1 MTTTG
6 TTTRT
11 VRPELGR
18 ADFDTM
24 TKGLGNRPTYL
35 VALVACFLQ
44 LRDQPPT
51 VGLLADFM
59 VEEEGFAPPRAY
71 GSAPEWYAGYVS
83 RVGKALA
90 KVAAGHTSASHTGIV
105 ALRADGFYAMTG
117 RNVRAYATPEWV
129 RSLQALQAAEGDR
142 IRAAREAKLAAA
154 EARVIT
160 PAMAAALLRRD
171 EFLQECFGDSLVAD
185 AAKVL
190 RRLAAEAG
198 S

>member
-142 IRAAREAKLAAA
+142 IRAAREAREAAA

-160 PAMAAALLRRD
+160 PAMAQALLANPHWGRI
-171 EFLQECFGDSLVAD
+171 EGDSATYT
-185 AAKVL
+185 AAMAVL
-190 RRLAAEAG
+190 RTIAAEAG
-198 S
+198 A